1 MFVCVCLWLFVVCSA
16 CLAQLVERKT
26 LNLVVVGS
34 SPTVGTAFAFVLCL
48 FLLLFLLLCLLQP
61 VAACCSLPSV
71 SNLLQSLP
79 AAVLA
84 VLSLL
89 ECLSLVCGLVLP
101 SPTLPL
107 YHRVSVHS
115 LARSHLVASRLTCFY
130 LH

>member
-34 SPTVGTAFAFVLCL
+34 SPTVGTAFAFAFVFVLA
-48 FLLLFLLLCLLQP
+48 FVS

-89 ECLSLVCGLVLP
+89 ECLSLVCGLVLA

-107 YHRVSVHS
+107 CHRVSVHS

>member
-1 MFVCVCLWLFVVCSA
+1 
-16 CLAQLVERKT
+16 
-26 LNLVVVGS
+26 
-34 SPTVGTAFAFVLCL
+34 VGTAFAFVLV
-48 FLLLFLLLCLLQP
+48 FVFVFAFVS

-71 SNLLQSLP
+71 SNLLQPLP